1 MNINILFEDKF
12 FIICEKPPG
21 VLSEADGSGNDII
34 SILYE
39 QTGTECLLVHRLDRD
54 TGGVM
59 VIAKT
64 SAAASRISTMI
75 QNHEFSKEY
84 LATVTGIPEEPA
96 GTFNDLLFRDKRKN
110 KSFVVNKPRKGVKE
124 ASLEYKILCSGRYEN
139 KPGEHSAVSLAQI
152 RLHTGRTHQIRV
164 QFASRKMPLIGDSR
178 YGSSEKKCKTALWSF
193 RINFTHPFTQK
204 SIDVKSIPPK
214 IFPWDIF
221 EIPYS
226 DI

>member
-21 VLSEADGSGNDII
+21 VLSEADGSGNDILSMI
-34 SILYE
+34 YA
-39 QTGTECLLVHRLDRD
+39 QTGNQYLLVHRLDRD

-84 LATVTGIPEEPA
+84 LATVTGIPEEPS

-124 ASLEYKILCSGRYEN
+124 ASLEYRLLCSEEYEN
-139 KPGEHSAVSLAQI
+139 KPGEYSAVSLAQI

>member
-34 SILYE
+34 SMLYE
-39 QTGTECLLVHRLDRD
+39 QRGTECLLVHRLDRD
-54 TGGVM
+54 TGGAM
-59 VIAKT
+59 VVAKT
-64 SAAASRISTMI
+64 SAAASRISAMI

-84 LATVTGIPEEPA
+84 LAIVTGIPEKQA

-110 KSFVVNKPRKGVKE
+110 KSFVVNNPRKGVKE
-124 ASLEYKILCSGRYEN
+124 ASLEYRILCSGEYEN
-139 KPGEHSAVSLAQI
+139 KTGEHSSVSLAQI

-193 RINFTHPFTQK
+193 RINFTHPFTK
-204 SIDVKSIPPK
+204 KTIDVKSIPPK

-221 EIPYS
+221 EIPYP